1 MAAVIKVVTVVGREA
16 KGKCLTSATAM
27 LTTDDEAT
35 FDSAYIIEP
44 KNLNSQLNC
53 RMSTAVFEWNSLN
66 RGLCALRQSS
76 KRERQETERD

>member
-44 KNLNSQLNC
+44 KKLN
-53 RMSTAVFEWNSLN
+53 
-66 RGLCALRQSS
+66 
-76 KRERQETERD
+76 